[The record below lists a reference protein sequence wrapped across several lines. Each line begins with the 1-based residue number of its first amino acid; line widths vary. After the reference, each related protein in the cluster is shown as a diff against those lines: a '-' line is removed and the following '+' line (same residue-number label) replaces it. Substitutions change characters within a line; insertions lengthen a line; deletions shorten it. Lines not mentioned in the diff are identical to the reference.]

1 MSLHFVSFQSY
12 HPTIQ
17 FTTLQFNSLRVV
29 NICHIVVPDIEDM
42 ARPVETDNKGELH
55 YIFKYNSFLHM
66 SPTISMLND
75 GELGMRE
82 LERGQRRDRI
92 H

>member
-12 HPTIQ
+12 HPTIH
-17 FTTLQFNSLRVV
+17 FTTLQFDSIQVV
-29 NICHIVVPDIEDM
+29 NICYIVVPDIEDM
-42 ARPVETDNKGELH
+42 ARPVKTDNKEELH
-55 YIFKYNSFLHM
+55 DIFKYNSLLHM

-75 GELGMRE
+75 GEHGMRE